1 MQDVGNN
8 AQDLFHAPLGLV
20 HKLKF
25 EFNSIFST
33 EVRNEFNIPTFENGK
48 NYSIRFE
55 ISNNSPIFDSIRV
68 CLKND
73 RTTGQAG
80 EGHYKR
86 VNEQLRS
93 PEHNYDDRT
102 GDVTAHK
109 CVEGRRHI
117 PESN

>member
-33 EVRNEFNIPTFENGK
+33 DVRNEFNIPTFENGK

-55 ISNNSPIFDSIRV
+55 ISNNSPIFDSIWV

-73 RTTGQAG
+73 RTTGQA
-80 EGHYKR
+80 R
-86 VNEQLRS
+86 DTTNV
-93 PEHNYDDRT
+93 
-102 GDVTAHK
+102 
-109 CVEGRRHI
+109 
-117 PESN
+117 